1 MTKEE
6 LKEIMTLFMKEHDD
20 VDDEEV
26 FHVVRQARKQAIVEN
41 LPKYEPVLVD
51 DRIEIATEFTEERS
65 PVEFKEMKD
74 EATI

>member
-1 MTKEE
+1 
-6 LKEIMTLFMKEHDD
+6 MKEHDE
-20 VDDEEV
+20 VNDEEI
-26 FHVVRQARKQAIVEN
+26 FHLVRQARKQAIVEN

-51 DRIEIATEFTEERS
+51 DRIEIATEFTEERN